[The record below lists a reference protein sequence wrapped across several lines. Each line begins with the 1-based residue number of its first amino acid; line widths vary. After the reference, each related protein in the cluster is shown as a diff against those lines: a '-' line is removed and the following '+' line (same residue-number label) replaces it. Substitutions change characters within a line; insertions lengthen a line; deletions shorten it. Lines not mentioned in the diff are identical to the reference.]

1 METLLPCFETLGS
14 TNLSR
19 PVKLHSSILPWEAV
33 CHRLFPASWSD
44 VTMTTTTKIT
54 TTKTWMFDPSYEKS
68 SDVDLSDFFFGFY
81 MLLVFVWDHKMN
93 LLLLVQGVIV
103 LHSDGVVIALLLYTR
118 STCLSIISLTCRL
131 MKTLCLFFVGFFG
144 AETINNRWN
153 VFFHCQE
160 VEKHLG
166 KEAWVPQ
173 IWKLLVCCTGKGSQ
187 GKKL

>member
-1 METLLPCFETLGS
+1 MSCG
-14 TNLSR
+14 
-19 PVKLHSSILPWEAV
+19 
-33 CHRLFPASWSD
+33 WSD
-44 VTMTTTTKIT
+44 VTITTTTKIT
-54 TTKTWMFDPSYEKS
+54 TTKSWMFDPSYES
-68 SDVDLSDFFFGFY
+68 RHPTLIYQTFFGVY
-81 MLLVFVWDHKMN
+81 MLFVFVWDHKMN

-103 LHSDGVVIALLLYTR
+103 LHSDAVIALLLYTR
-118 STCLSIISLTCRL
+118 STYLSIISLTCRL
-131 MKTLCLFFVGFFG
+131 MKTLCLFFVGFFA

-153 VFFHCQE
+153 VFFLCQE